1 VTLRIKDWAKFQ
13 HFKDRSPPW
22 VKLYRDILDDIEWH
36 ELDPRAAKALVLLWL
51 IASENSG
58 ELPDIK
64 KLAFRLRTTQADVR
78 DIISK
83 LSHWLEHDDIAGDI
97 AVISAEH
104 QADSPEK
111 RREEGEAE
119 TQLLVET
126 VQKTKQVAADKAAR
140 AAKAKAK
147 AKDKDKADADE
158 LFEEFWKAY
167 PKKVGKDDAR
177 RAFDKRSPTRTLVA
191 AMLAA
196 IVEARTTDQ
205 WKREKGQFIPN
216 PATWLNQGRWKDGG
230 VEVSDTDST
239 VDPDSR
245 SAVEA
250 DGIAKGIGPWDQI
263 TEQWAVYKARVRS
276 PAGPSLSLGSLEGL
290 AAQRARSAATA

>member
-1 VTLRIKDWAKFQ
+1 VIIRIKDWAKFQ

-36 ELDPRAAKALVLLWL
+36 ELEPRAAKALVLLWL

-97 AVISAEH
+97 AVISAGH

-126 VQKTKQVAADKAAR
+126 ARKAEQAAAEKAAR
-140 AAKAKAK
+140 AAKA
-147 AKDKDKADADE
+147 KDKADADE

-177 RAFDKRSPTRTLVA
+177 RAFDKRSPTRALVA

-230 VEVSDTDST
+230 VEVSDTEST

-245 SAVEA
+245 SGVEA
-250 DGIAKGIGPWDQI
+250 EGVAKGIGPWDQLK
-263 TEQWAVYKARVRS
+263 EQFHVYKARVRTAAA
-276 PAGPSLSLGSLEGL
+276 PGLSFGVLTGL
-290 AAQRARSAATA
+290 AAQHARSAVSA